1 MDMLFSSSLCLQ
13 FRRALYIIVGFA
25 LLIFSNVQANTYPSL
40 SPIIPVKVGYLP
52 VTGHAKFFVAQDKG
66 FFDQEGL
73 KVQLIQF
80 VNSDEGIR
88 ALRSN
93 ALDIGAF
100 GTTSP
105 LFHVANGA
113 NLRIIGGIMGGDVA
127 LITTQENAEIIKSVK
142 DLKGKKVATV
152 RLATGDAVLRGALHR
167 AGLEWRKD
175 LQIFELKNPAAILEA
190 VKSGLVD
197 AGVVWGPHDIEAEEM
212 GLKIIARSKDLEPGH
227 PCCRLA
233 INTLDQKKNAKVWP
247 RFIRAIL
254 RAERF
259 TQQQENRR
267 ETIAI
272 IQKYLKIDPAMVE
285 RAYYSGNLDQSS
297 DPNVKG
303 VELFWKTMEQ
313 SDFIKSKGNI
323 RQFIITSIYTSALES
338 LAAENPSDPYWEKLK
353 NQFNERD

>member
-1 MDMLFSSSLCLQ
+1 MDMLFPSLLRLQ
-13 FRRALYIIVGFA
+13 FRKALCIMAGIA
-25 LLIFSNVQANTYPSL
+25 MLICSDVHAAIYPPL
-40 SPIIPVKVGYLP
+40 SPKIPFKVGYLP
-52 VTGHAKFFVAQDKG
+52 VTGHAKFFVAKDKG

-73 KVQLIQF
+73 NVELIQF

-105 LFHVANGA
+105 LFHIANGA

-127 LITTQENAEIIKSVK
+127 LITSHENAEIIKSVK

-175 LQIFELKNPAAILEA
+175 LQIFELKNPAGILQA
-190 VKSGLVD
+190 VQSGMVD

-212 GLKIIARSKDLEPGH
+212 GLKIIARSQDLEPGH
-227 PCCRLA
+227 PCCRIT
-233 INTLDQKKNAKVWP
+233 INTLDQKKYATVWP

-259 TQQQENRR
+259 TQQQENRG
-267 ETIAI
+267 ETISI

-285 RAYYSGNLDQSS
+285 KAYYSGNVDQSS

-303 VELFWKTMEQ
+303 IELFWKTMEE
-313 SDFIKSKGNI
+313 SGFIKSKGNI

-338 LAAENPSDPYWEKLK
+338 LAAENPDDPYWEKLK